1 MENNYTYDNLLYKS
15 FYVMHIIPIVWGIYE
30 FRLFRIKLND
40 FLTKLDY
47 FKSIS
52 EKVEHDIN
60 DISNNKLNTY
70 PILLKIDLLINKV
83 NKIINVQ

>member
-60 DISNNKLNTY
+60 DITNNKLNTS